1 MEEQPSSIPPRSK
14 QSTWYYLFFFLSGLT
29 ALVYET
35 AFVRQLQ
42 LIFGSTLS
50 AVSVVVAVFFGG
62 LAIGA
67 ALIGPRA
74 DQYSPL
80 RLYGILEIGT
90 GLWAIV
96 AVVIIPVVRS
106 FYASLTSTVQ
116 LPVSVHTLLQAIM
129 SILILLPATILM
141 GATLP
146 ALSRGLTR
154 NAAKRFR
161 SISTLYGINTI
172 GATTGTI
179 LCGFFLLEHLGYLK
193 TIVAAMAVNFLIGGA
208 AILLSPKQHQ
218 EGITRRQPGTKA
230 SIGAAR
236 PREHRL
242 RMVLISM
249 AAISGFAALGYEVVW
264 FRTLAFS
271 VVTDTYAFAIMLGV
285 YLLGI
290 GGGSMIAARRFHR
303 TRHENRDARKWFE
316 LGVLEIAATVMVALG
331 FSILV
336 WLNTSLP
343 RPAVTNPAYWVST
356 LGNITLQ
363 AIVLILPAT
372 LIFGYVFPLMV
383 SLYAGSIRQLARQ
396 VGRITAVNTAGA
408 IAGSLAAGF
417 ILIPLVGIQW
427 ALLVLMGLSSML
439 AVMAFLF
446 GPLRRR
452 QRITGAT
459 IASAVILGILI
470 FFPIRPHFGFRQIP
484 SYEKAELLFYHEG
497 ADGTVMVTQDKGDRS
512 IRRLL
517 INQQQA
523 TSTYLPGQ
531 RKNQLMGHL
540 PLWACSGAKN
550 ALVICFGSG
559 GTFGALGLYELDRVD
574 CVEISAAVLDAA
586 SYFTEWNGNVL
597 ERKNVNIIIDDGR
610 SYLLTTRDTYDII
623 TLEPM
628 HPGLKGVSSLYSLEF
643 YEEARKRLNTNGV
656 LCQWIPLYSMSGQ
669 DARSLLAT
677 ALTVFP
683 QSSLWI
689 VGSEGILLCARDS
702 LTINWSWMMKHM
714 SNPTIKQTLKKVYLD
729 NFWTLLSGYLLG
741 PQGLHQ
747 YTSNVALVL
756 DDRPHIEYSIPRHQ
770 HIFPWNEILGLAA
783 KRESPINIITGISQS
798 TREALNSTWMV
809 RKKTWA
815 IRDQGFAA
823 IAQGDHGTARV
834 RFEHVYANDPQD
846 RYAVFFLKEIYWRY
860 GVELSR
866 RQRWQEAVALYKRAV
881 LLEPDDPRGHFYLG
895 VALYNAGQTHEAVTA
910 IGQAL
915 TLQPDLREAQEFL
928 QEINDPQKINK
939 MSR

>member
-1 MEEQPSSIPPRSK
+1 MEEQPSSILSHK
-14 QSTWYYLFFFLSGLT
+14 KTSIWYYLLFFLSGLT

-67 ALIGPRA
+67 ALVGPRA
-74 DQYSPL
+74 DQYPPL
-80 RLYGILEIGT
+80 RLYGFLEIGT
-90 GLWAIV
+90 GLWAIL
-96 AVVIIPVVRS
+96 AVVIIPLIRTI
-106 FYASLTSTVQ
+106 YAGIFASIQ
-116 LPVSVHTLLQAIM
+116 LPGGIHTLLQAIL

-146 ALSRGLTR
+146 ALARGMTYTFGQ
-154 NAAKRFR
+154 RFR

-172 GATTGTI
+172 GATIGTI
-179 LCGFFLLEHLGYLK
+179 LCGFFLLEHLGYLM
-193 TIVAAMAVNFLIGGA
+193 TIVAAMVVNLLIGFT
-208 AILLSPKQHQ
+208 AILLSPKRHATGTAQA
-218 EGITRRQPGTKA
+218 QPVEKKL
-230 SIGAAR
+230 SRAAQS
-236 PREHRL
+236 REHTL
-242 RMVLISM
+242 RTVLISM
-249 AAISGFAALGYEVVW
+249 AAISGFAALGYEVIW

-271 VVTDTYAFAIMLGV
+271 VVTDTYAFAIMLGI
-285 YLLGI
+285 YLFGI

-303 TRHENRDARKWFE
+303 TKHERFNNRKWLE
-316 LGVLEIAATVMVALG
+316 LGVLEIVAAVMVALG

-336 WLNTSLP
+336 WLNTALP
-343 RPAVTNPAYWVST
+343 RPALTDAAYWIKT

-363 AIVLILPAT
+363 ALVLILPT
-372 LIFGYVFPLMV
+372 TVILGYVFPLIV
-383 SLYAGSIRQLARQ
+383 SLYAGSVRQLAHQ
-396 VGRITAVNTAGA
+396 VGRVTAVNTTGA
-408 IAGSLAAGF
+408 ITGSLATGF
-417 ILIPLVGIQW
+417 ILIPLVGIQK
-427 ALLVLMGLSSML
+427 ALLILMGLSSVL
-439 AVMAFLF
+439 ALMVFSF
-446 GPLRRR
+446 GPLNRR
-452 QRITGAT
+452 QRITGAMT
-459 IASAVILGILI
+459 AFLVILGIFI

-484 SYEKAELLFYHEG
+484 SYGEAELLFYHEG

-540 PLWACSGAKN
+540 PFWACSGAKN

-574 CVEISAAVLDAA
+574 CVEISAAVIDAA
-586 SYFTEWNGNVL
+586 SFFTEWNGNVL

-610 SYLLTTRDTYDII
+610 SYLLTTRETYDII

-628 HPGLKGVSSLYSLEF
+628 HPGLKGVSALYSVEF
-643 YEEARKRLNTNGV
+643 YREARKKLNANGV

-677 ALTVFP
+677 AVSVFP

-702 LTINWSWMMKHM
+702 LTIDWTWMMKHI
-714 SNPTIKQTLKKVYLD
+714 SDPTINQTLRKVYLD
-729 NFWTLLSGYLLG
+729 NLWTLLSGYLLG
-741 PQGLHQ
+741 PQRLRE
-747 YTSNVALVL
+747 YTKNVALVH
-756 DDRPHIEYSIPRHQ
+756 DDRPYIEYSIPRHQ
-770 HIFPWNEILGLAA
+770 HIFPWDEVLGLSAT
-783 KRESPINIITGISQS
+783 RESPINIMRSIPESI
-798 TREALNSTWMV
+798 RAELNSTWV
-809 RKKTWA
+809 IKKKIWT

-823 IAQGDHGTARV
+823 IAQGDYGTARL
-834 RFEHVYANDPQD
+834 RLEHVYANDPQD
-846 RYAVFFLKEIYWRY
+846 RYAAFFLKEIYWRY

-866 RQRWQEAVALYKRAV
+866 RRRWQEATAVYRRAA
-881 LLEPDDPRGHFYLG
+881 LLEPDDPKGHFYLG
-895 VALYNAGQTHEAVTA
+895 VALYNAGQNQEAMKA
-910 IGQAL
+910 IRQAL
-915 TLQPDLREAQEFL
+915 VLQPDFREARNFL
-928 QEINDPQKINK
+928 QKINEI
-939 MSR
+939 SR